1 MRQATLARGVTYR
14 LFSTQSAPIGLET
27 YTKQLI
33 DGIAAGHRT
42 SLSRAITLGMRGL
55 CSPCI
60 PHASDLAISLASA
73 VESSKESH
81 QIQAQLL
88 LDHVLGSRE
97 RVSLPELP
105 AVADPSLHDPAQ
117 AYEDLLSHQGVTSAD
132 APSTSFRVGIAGPPG
147 AGKSTFIESLG
158 SQLCAAGF
166 KVAVVAVDPSSTRTG
181 GSILGDK
188 TRMTELSRNPN
199 AFVRPAPTRGALGG
213 VAEHTN
219 DVVLLTEAAGY
230 DVVLVETVG
239 LGQSEVAVDA
249 TVDMLTLVVP
259 PAGGDELQGVK
270 KGIMEV
276 ADLVVVNKADGHFAH
291 AARHAAAEVRRAL
304 QLVRRKHKDWKPTA
318 VRCSALEGSG
328 VDAVWGHMSD
338 FWRVA
343 VASGRLHAKRQTQ
356 AMEWARANAI
366 SKVLMALEKS
376 SAAQHATQ
384 EVAPALGAG
393 TMTPRAAG
401 RAIATAFLSEPR
413 A

>member
-1 MRQATLARGVTYR
+1 M
-14 LFSTQSAPIGLET
+14 
-27 YTKQLI
+27 
-33 DGIAAGHRT
+33 
-42 SLSRAITLGMRGL
+42 
-55 CSPCI
+55 
-60 PHASDLAISLASA
+60 
-73 VESSKESH
+73 
-81 QIQAQLL
+81 QAQLL
-88 LDHVLGSRE
+88 LDSVLALR
-97 RVSLPELP
+97 RPVQLPSTPEN
-105 AVADPSLHDPAQ
+105 VDMSGHYDPAD
-117 AYEDLLSHQGVTSAD
+117 AYERLRTHLGAQVTD
-132 APSTSFRVGIAGPPG
+132 APSESFRVGIAGPPG
-147 AGKSTFIESLG
+147 AGKSTFIEALG
-158 SQLCAAGF
+158 LRLCDSGF
-166 KVAVVAVDPSSTRTG
+166 NVAVIAVDPSSTRTG

-188 TRMTELSRNPN
+188 TRMTYLSRNPN

-276 ADLVVVNKADGHFAH
+276 ADLVVVNKADGHFAT

-318 VRCSALEGSG
+318 VRCSALEDSG

-343 VASGRLHAKRQTQ
+343 AASGRLHSKRKNQ
-356 AMEWARANAI
+356 AMEWAKANAM
-366 SKVLMALEKS
+366 SKVLLALERS
-376 SAAQHATQ
+376 PSAQAATKD
-384 EVAPALGAG
+384 AATALGEG

-401 RAIATAFLSEPR
+401 RAISQAFLQEHR